1 VPARPVLLIVAGL
14 TIAVLALTSA
24 IRGHLPENLS
34 EWLAPIGPTVTAAA
48 VGLAIFNRWV
58 WHFPLVRKAHGRP
71 VLRGTWHGEL
81 ASQWINPQTGAG
93 IPPDP
98 DVFLVV
104 RQTFWTVSVRL
115 ITKESKS
122 VSLSADLRDTG
133 DGVYELAYLYSNEP
147 RLSVQHRSKPHTG
160 AAMLATP
167 VDRSAGLEGMYF
179 TPRPSQGE
187 MRFRQHFT
195 KLVETHEQGLA
206 LLEPQPP
213 RSRRS
218 LRTRL
223 RRDPS

>member
-1 VPARPVLLIVAGL
+1 MPARPVLLVVAGL

-24 IRGHLPENLS
+24 VRGHLPENLA
-34 EWLAPIGPTVTAAA
+34 EWLAPIGPAVTAAG
-48 VGLAIFNRWV
+48 VGLGVFNRWV
-58 WHFPLVRKAHGRP
+58 WHFPLVRKLHGRP

-81 ASQWINPQTGAG
+81 ASQWISPETGQR

-98 DVFLVV
+98 DAFLVV
-104 RQTFWTVSVRL
+104 RQTFWAVSVRL

-187 MRFRQHFT
+187 MRFNRHFT
-195 KLVETHEQGLA
+195 ELIETHREGLM
-206 LLEPQPP
+206 LLRPP
-213 RSRRS
+213 APTRR
-218 LRTRL
+218 RAPWARL
-223 RRDPS
+223 GRGS